1 MGRLFQATA
10 GHLFQATGHMITD
23 MKEPIRRASELI
35 EKARALA
42 KGGKRQRIAVAAA
55 QDPDVLDALSE
66 AFEEGVAEPYLFGD
80 RDKILAICRELSL
93 DASRFSISHFS
104 DPGEAAREAVA
115 FADAG
120 EADIIM
126 KGFVSS
132 SVIMKAI
139 LSKEFTLRRSDTL
152 SHVAVLDVPGY
163 HKLLSFTD
171 GGVVVRPSFDQRVDI
186 VRNYL
191 GVAGALGIQLP
202 KIAILGT
209 PVAATLAADVQAE
222 NSRLISMFRTG
233 ELRGA
238 IVDGPMSLD
247 CALSERIASRYGVRS
262 PVSGDVDAI
271 LVNAIEECNV
281 VAKSLIVLVGAI
293 FAGIVVGARLPVSL
307 VSRTDT
313 RQNKKASIAL
323 ASLVAASVDR
333 ASA

>member
-1 MGRLFQATA
+1 
-10 GHLFQATGHMITD
+10 

-35 EKARALA
+35 ERARGLA
-42 KGGKRQRIAVAAA
+42 KTGRRQRIAVAAA
-55 QDPDVLDALSE
+55 QDTDVLDALSE
-66 AFEEGVAEPYLFGD
+66 AFDEGIVEPYLFGD
-80 RDKILAICRELSL
+80 REKILAICRELSL
-93 DASRFSISHFS
+93 DSSKFSISHFP
-104 DPGEAAREAVA
+104 DPSEATTHAVA

-132 SVIMKAI
+132 SVIMKAV
-139 LSKEFTLRRSDTL
+139 LSKEFKLRRSDTL

-171 GGVVVRPSFDQRVDI
+171 GGVVVRPDFAQRIDI

-191 GVAGALGIQLP
+191 SVAGALGVQVP

-209 PVAATLAADVQAE
+209 TVAATLAPDVQAE
-222 NSRLISMFRTG
+222 NSRLVGMFKTG
-233 ELRGA
+233 ELKGA

-247 CALSERIASRYGVRS
+247 CALSERIANRYGVKS
-262 PVSGDVDAI
+262 SVSGDVDAI
-271 LVNAIEECNV
+271 LVNAIEECNII
-281 VAKSLIVLVGAI
+281 AKSLIVLAGAI
-293 FAGIVVGARLPVSL
+293 FAGVVVGARLPVSL

-323 ASLVAASVDR
+323 ASLISASGESDN
-333 ASA
+333 

>member
-1 MGRLFQATA
+1 
-10 GHLFQATGHMITD
+10 
-23 MKEPIRRASELI
+23 MKVPIRRASELI
-35 EKARALA
+35 ERARALA
-42 KGGKRQRIAVAAA
+42 GAGRRQRIAVAAA

-66 AFEEGVAEPYLFGD
+66 AFEEGIAEPYLFGD
-80 RDKILAICRELSL
+80 REKILAICGQLSL
-93 DASRFSISHFS
+93 DASKFSISHFP
-104 DPGEAAREAVA
+104 DPAEAAREAVA

-132 SVIMKAI
+132 SVIMKAV

-171 GGVVVRPSFDQRVDI
+171 GGVVVRPDFGQRIDI

-191 GVAGALGIQLP
+191 GVAAALGIGLP
-202 KIAILGT
+202 KIAILGA
-209 PVAATLAADVQAE
+209 PVAATLSPDVLDE
-222 NSRLISMFRTG
+222 NSRLIEMFQTG
-233 ELRGA
+233 ELKGA
-238 IVDGPMSLD
+238 IVEGPMSLD
-247 CALSERIASRYGVRS
+247 CALSEKIASRYGLKSR
-262 PVSGDVDAI
+262 VSGDVDAI
-271 LVNAIEECNV
+271 LVNAIEECNI

-293 FAGIVVGARLPVSL
+293 FAGVVVGARLPVSL

-323 ASLVAASVDR
+323 ASLVSASVNSG
-333 ASA
+333 AS

>member
-1 MGRLFQATA
+1 MEESARSISKPQV
-10 GHLFQATGHMITD
+10 
-23 MKEPIRRASELI
+23 RRASELI
-35 EKARALA
+35 ERARALA
-42 KGGKRQRIAVAAA
+42 KLGKRQRIAVAAA

-66 AFEEGVAEPYLFGD
+66 AFEEGIAEPYLFGD
-80 RDKILAICRELSL
+80 REKILALCGELSL
-93 DASRFSISHFS
+93 DASKFRIFHFP
-104 DPGEAAREAVA
+104 DPDEAAREAVA

-132 SVIMKAI
+132 SSIMKAV

-171 GGVVVRPSFDQRVDI
+171 GGVVVRPDFNQRIDI

-191 GVAGALGIQLP
+191 SVAGALGIEFP
-202 KIAILGT
+202 RIAILGT
-209 PVAATLAADVQAE
+209 PVAATLAPEVYAE
-222 NSRLISMFRTG
+222 NSRLVRMFQTG

-247 CALSERIASRYGVRS
+247 CALSEKIASRYGLES

-281 VAKSLIVLVGAI
+281 IAKSLIVLVGAI
-293 FAGIVVGARLPVSL
+293 FAGVVVGARLPVSL

-323 ASLVAASVDR
+323 ASLVSASENKGM
-333 ASA
+333 